1 MTNSFPSFADHSKVW
16 IYGASQAIP
25 SDKASFIQSK
35 LSAFTADWT
44 SHQNKLHA
52 EAHLIND
59 YFLVFMVD
67 ESQNEISGCGIDKS
81 VSLVR
86 EIADLTG
93 IDFFNRMAIYL
104 FVNDKVLLTNK
115 QEVVE
120 KLNQGLIDENTLYFD
135 NLVAN
140 NHQYQN
146 NWLKPI
152 KQSWFYNQVLSK

>member
-86 EIADLTG
+86 EISDLTG
-93 IDFFNRMAIYL
+93 IDFFNRMDIYL